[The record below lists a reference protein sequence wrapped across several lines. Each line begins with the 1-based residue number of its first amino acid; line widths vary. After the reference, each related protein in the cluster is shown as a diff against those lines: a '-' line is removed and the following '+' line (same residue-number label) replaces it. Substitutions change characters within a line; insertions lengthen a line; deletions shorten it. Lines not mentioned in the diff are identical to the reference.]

1 VVADHY
7 DLPLSTA
14 VGDSRGLQDRDALSF
29 PMSGAAETPVFAN
42 QAYKTE
48 LVLRNS
54 NKRKAGRLKG

>member
-1 VVADHY
+1 MVADHY

-14 VGDSRGLQDRDALSF
+14 VGDSRGLQDRDAL
-29 PMSGAAETPVFAN
+29 MSGAAEAPVFAN

>member
-1 VVADHY
+1 
-7 DLPLSTA
+7 
-14 VGDSRGLQDRDALSF
+14 
-29 PMSGAAETPVFAN
+29 MSGAAETPVFAN